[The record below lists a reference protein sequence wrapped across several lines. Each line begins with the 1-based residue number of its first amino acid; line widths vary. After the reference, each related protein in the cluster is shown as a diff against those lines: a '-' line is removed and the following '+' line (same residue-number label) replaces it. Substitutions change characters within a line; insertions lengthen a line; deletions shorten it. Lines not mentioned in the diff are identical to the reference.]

1 MKIKNKL
8 KPKIFWVGPY
18 IPSKYLRYWLA
29 ASPAAMK
36 WQSHLYKSLINENI
50 DMEWLYYRPDSYW
63 PKGRL
68 MPYSKSIPSEIV
80 NPQNQIHY
88 LNAPGL
94 RNFTLKESLEKILI
108 NKFKQYISRP
118 LVIVSY
124 NGPAWMK
131 QIFSNQNI
139 RSKFSCIYIVAD
151 EEVPPSA
158 DGYVFL
164 SYDSFKKYKKNLNKL
179 HLDGAIYPLI
189 ESKNSQKLYKK
200 KKLFFFILDHFL
212 NLQELKYF

>member
-68 MPYSKSIPSEIV
+68 MHYSKSFPSEIV

-94 RNFTLKESLEKILI
+94 RNFTLKESVEKILR
-108 NKFKQYISRP
+108 NKFEQNISRP
-118 LVIVSY
+118 LAIVLY
-124 NGPAWMK
+124 N
-131 QIFSNQNI
+131 
-139 RSKFSCIYIVAD
+139 
-151 EEVPPSA
+151 E
-158 DGYVFL
+158 
-164 SYDSFKKYKKNLNKL
+164 
-179 HLDGAIYPLI
+179 
-189 ESKNSQKLYKK
+189 
-200 KKLFFFILDHFL
+200 
-212 NLQELKYF
+212 